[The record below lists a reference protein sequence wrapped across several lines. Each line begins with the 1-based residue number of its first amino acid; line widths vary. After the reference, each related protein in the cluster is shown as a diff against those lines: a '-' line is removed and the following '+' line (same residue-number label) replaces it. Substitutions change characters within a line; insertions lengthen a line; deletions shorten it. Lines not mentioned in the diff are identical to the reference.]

1 MEKIDVITMTN
12 KQDENVSPAKTDT
25 TSKSRR
31 SHWMR
36 VVVICLSGG
45 FIFPNAVT
53 EDDDIAK
60 YHYDKEA
67 NAKKE

>member
-12 KQDENVSPAKTDT
+12 KQDENVSPVKTDT

-31 SHWMR
+31 SHWVR
-36 VVVICLSGG
+36 VVVICLSG
-45 FIFPNAVT
+45 
-53 EDDDIAK
+53 AK